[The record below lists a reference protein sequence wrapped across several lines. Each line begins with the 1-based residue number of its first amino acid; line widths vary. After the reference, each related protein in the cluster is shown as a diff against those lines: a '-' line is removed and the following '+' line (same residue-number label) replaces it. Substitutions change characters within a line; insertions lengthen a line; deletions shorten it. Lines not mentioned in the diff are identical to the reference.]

1 MGDSS
6 AVHLPYL
13 ASEDGLPTLQAFHVE
28 GAVGRGSAS
37 GYSAL
42 APHGSEAR
50 PYPVDGIGVRRE
62 EGCTQ
67 MVDPLLHVRLH

>member
-1 MGDSS
+1 M
-6 AVHLPYL
+6 
-13 ASEDGLPTLQAFHVE
+13 EE
-28 GAVGRGSAS
+28 AVGLGYAG

-50 PYPVDGIGVRRE
+50 PYLVDGIGVRRA

-67 MVDPLLHVRLH
+67 MVDPLIHVRLH